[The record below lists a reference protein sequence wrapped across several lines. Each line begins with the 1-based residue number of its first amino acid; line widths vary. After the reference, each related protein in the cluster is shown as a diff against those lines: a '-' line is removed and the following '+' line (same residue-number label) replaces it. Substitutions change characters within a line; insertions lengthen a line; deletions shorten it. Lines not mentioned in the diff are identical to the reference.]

1 MPLITLFSAP
11 KPFTHP
17 HIATIQRNAI
27 KSWTLL
33 PEVEVILL
41 GEEEGLAEAA
51 RELGVKHIP
60 HVERNAGGVPLLSSM
75 FHLAR
80 ENSHSDLLCIIN
92 ADIILMPDF
101 LRAALDS
108 RSLLLENR
116 RQAARL
122 QNFILKAALESR
134 SLLLKDQRQA
144 ARLQNFIL
152 LSQRWDLDVTQSIEF
167 TEGWQ
172 DRLSA
177 LVRSQGTLHR
187 PAGSDFFLFPRS
199 AYHDVPPFTIGRAGW
214 DNWMIYKARREG
226 WPVIDCTPS
235 VMIVHQ
241 NHDYSHLPGGKPHYD
256 HPETNENIRLAGGQ
270 ANIRYTILDA
280 THQLVDGTLASPKMS
295 AARLAR
301 RLELLLRSLFFFLPE
316 NTLENLVRPRRW
328 KKRIQK
334 LLKRR

>member
-27 KSWTLL
+27 RSWTLL
-33 PEVEVILL
+33 PDVEVILL
-41 GEEEGLAEAA
+41 GEETGMAEAA

-60 HVERNAGGVPLLSSM
+60 NVKRNDNGTPLISSM
-75 FHLAR
+75 FQLAR
-80 ENSHSDLLCIIN
+80 ENSNSELLCIIN
-92 ADIILMPDF
+92 ADILLMPDF
-101 LRAALDS
+101 V
-108 RSLLLENR
+108 E
-116 RQAARL
+116 AART
-122 QNFILKAALESR
+122 SH
-134 SLLLKDQRQA
+134 LLRDKYVLV
-144 ARLQNFIL
+144 
-152 LSQRWDLDVTQSIEF
+152 SQRWDLDVTQPLDFSP
-167 TEGWQ
+167 GWQ
-172 DRLSA
+172 NRLRSTA
-177 LVRSQGTLHR
+177 YSQGQLHR
-187 PAGSDFFLFPRS
+187 PAGSDFFLFPQS
-199 AYHDVPPFTIGRAGW
+199 CYTEIPAFTIGRAGW

-226 WPVIDCTPS
+226 WAVIDCTPS

-241 NHDYSHLPGGKPHYD
+241 NHDYSHLPEGKPHYQ

-280 THQLVDGTLASPKMS
+280 THQLVDDKLTFPKINS
-295 AARLAR
+295 ARLAR
-301 RLELLLRSLFFFLPE
+301 RLELFLRSLFFFLPE